1 MTFKA
6 FSYWFIEMEQ
16 KQELLLIFS
25 LDLLV
30 IKIIGWKLKMQLK
43 LFLDII

>member
-6 FSYWFIEMEQ
+6 FSYWVFEMEY
-16 KQELLLIFS
+16 KQELLLIFR

-30 IKIIGWKLKMQLK
+30 IKIIG
-43 LFLDII
+43 